1 MINEQRGKEQN
12 MKNISIALDGPA
24 GAGKSTVAKRIAEKN
39 SLTYIDTGAM
49 YRAIT
54 LKILNC
60 GIDIQDEKAIEKILS
75 ETKIDIEGTHIF
87 LDDRQVTDEIRRP
100 EVDQFVS
107 HVAKIPIIRKRL
119 AEIQRK
125 IAENKNVVMDGRD
138 IATAVLPNA
147 TYKFFL
153 TASIEERAER
163 RYLELKKK
171 GFEVTLE
178 KIQEEIKNRDKIDM
192 EREIAPL
199 RKAEDAILIDTTGKT
214 IEEVVDKI
222 QSYLD

>member
-1 MINEQRGKEQN
+1 

-60 GIDIQDEKAIEKILS
+60 EIDIQDEKAIEKILS

-87 LDDRQVTDEIRRP
+87 LDDRQVTDEIRKP